1 MHKVC
6 GVAIKAIVARGL
18 SRFCILGFLLGCLLL
33 LMLTAPVIAASA
45 IASPE
50 RSAQYPVQYSDQYP
64 GEYSGKRSAAPPDI
78 QRIRDRGKLIVAAL
92 KQDNAPFFMVNS
104 QGKLGGLD
112 MKLAQAIADQLG
124 VGLEVNRSASTFDQV
139 VDTVYRLD
147 ADLAFS
153 KLSRTLKR
161 SQRVRFSRPYLT
173 MRQGLLVNR
182 LQMAQQANGQTVTQM
197 IRDLHGKIG
206 VIKGSSYVGFTQQKF
221 PKATI
226 VEYASWSAVMDA
238 VIRGDIL
245 AAYRDELEVKKI
257 VLGKPDA
264 ALQLQTIALTDTQD
278 AIAIAL
284 PWDSGQLLAFTEQ
297 YLDMMQVHYTA
308 DKVLDEYSDYLKVL
322 KVSQP

>member
-1 MHKVC
+1 
-6 GVAIKAIVARGL
+6 
-18 SRFCILGFLLGCLLL
+18 
-33 LMLTAPVIAASA
+33 MLTAPA
-45 IASPE
+45 IASPTIASAHYPTE
-50 RSAQYPVQYSDQYP
+50 RAS
-64 GEYSGKRSAAPPDI
+64 EYSTAYSAAYSEKRSAAPPDI
-78 QRIRDRGKLIVAAL
+78 RRILDRGKLVVAAL
-92 KQDNAPFFMVNS
+92 KQDNSPFFMSDN
-104 QGKLGGLD
+104 QGKRVGLD
-112 MKLAQAIADQLG
+112 MKLAQAIAEHLG
-124 VGLEVNRSASTFDQV
+124 VALEVNRSANTFDQV

-161 SQRVRFSRPYLT
+161 AQRVRFSRPYLT

-182 LQMAQQANGQTVTQM
+182 LQIAQQTNGQTVSQV

-226 VEYASWSAVMDA
+226 VEYASWSAVMNA
-238 VIRGDIL
+238 VIQGDIL

-257 VLGKPDA
+257 VLSQPDT

-284 PWDSGQLLAFTEQ
+284 PWDSGQLLAFVEQ
-297 YLDMMQVHYTA
+297 YLDMMQINYTA
-308 DKVLDEYSDYLKVL
+308 DQLLEEYSGYLKTA
-322 KVSQP
+322 Q